1 MKRLIP
7 IFVTVVVACAFS
19 ADAVAREKERS
30 KKRSSAKKQRV
41 EQRVERIREVPVVET
56 RVQETYIQTPT
67 RPNVVALPTA
77 SSLVGER
84 TPAGADTT
92 GVARST
98 GGGIGEA
105 STRSDVGTGRGG
117 AGIVRSGT
125 LAPSSVRTDTT
136 TITTTVPAVTTTTAE
151 GVVIAPAIPRA
162 TTNTGTLGAGT
173 STPVGVAPG
182 R

>member
-19 ADAVAREKERS
+19 ADAVAREKERG
-30 KKRSSAKKQRV
+30 KRRYSAKKQRV
-41 EQRVERIREVPVVET
+41 IVERVREVPVVET

-77 SSLVGER
+77 SSLVEER
-84 TPAGADTT
+84 AVVGAGTT

-98 GGGIGEA
+98 GVGIGES
-105 STRSDVGTGRGG
+105 STRTYVGTGRGG

-125 LAPSSVRTDTT
+125 LAPNAVRTDTT